1 MASSSHLKPGE
12 QGTITARMSTTG
24 KKGPTTE
31 TVGVVSNDPKRPKVI
46 LTLRA
51 TILEN
56 LPLQQEQKVCK

>member
-24 KKGPTTE
+24 KKGPATE
-31 TVGVVSNDPKRPKVI
+31 TLEVVSNDPKRPKVT

-51 TILEN
+51 SVLEN
-56 LPLQQEQKVCK
+56 LPLQQEQNVCK